1 MPYGLCNGNVALFYP
16 LIEFVLDQ
24 ANATLEARLILY
36 NFFLQILKI
45 SSQGIGAVAAPRL
58 AVGGSIPSRDSYE
71 EFISLIICIRSLVKP
86 SCRTH
91 CSCQK

>member
-1 MPYGLCNGNVALFYP
+1 MPYGLCDGNVALSYP

-24 ANATLEARLILY
+24 ANATLEASLILY

-58 AVGGSIPSRDSYE
+58 AIEGSIPPRDSYE
-71 EFISLIICIRSLVKP
+71 EFIFSDYLLTV
-86 SCRTH
+86 
-91 CSCQK
+91 